1 MNSIEDIFN
10 FFEGDIEIRMVSL
23 KIEVDKIEEKLNNEL
38 ESEIR
43 TRALIKKSGN
53 LKRDSLFRLN
63 YHSNIKPFKIGMIRN

>member
-10 FFEGDIEIRMVSL
+10 VFEGDIEIRTESL
-23 KIEVDKIEEKLNNEL
+23 KIEVDEIEEKLNNEL

-43 TRALIKKSGN
+43 TRAHIKKVGIF
-53 LKRDSLFRLN
+53 KKDSLFRLN